1 MKSTLRNLRWVALVW
16 VCGCRILEPSAAPA
30 PAETVVI
37 PPTTARALAS
47 IDDAR
52 LRDAADDPYDWI
64 THGRTYSEQRF
75 SPLTAISADNVG
87 RLGLAWSFDTNT
99 DRGLEATPLVVDG
112 VLFTTGSWSVVFAI
126 DARTGRQLWRYD
138 PQVPRETGPKGCCDA
153 VNRGVALFKDKVYVG
168 TFDGRLIALDAT
180 SGEPVWEVVTVDRS
194 KPYTITGA
202 PRVVEGLVIIGNG
215 GAELGVRGYVSAY
228 DAESGDLVWRVYTVP
243 GDPSLPFES
252 PALERAAKT
261 WTGSEWWKVGGGGTV
276 WDSMAYDPEL
286 HLLYIGT
293 GNGSPLSRYVR
304 SPGGGDNLFLS
315 SILALRPDTGELVWY
330 YQETPGDTWDYT
342 ATQHMILADLTIGGR
357 PRKLLLHAPKNG
369 FFYVLDR
376 ATGELLSAEK
386 FAEATWAERVD
397 LKTGRPVEAKGNDY
411 RKEMK
416 LVKPAPLGAHNWQ
429 PMSFNPM
436 TGLVYIPAQDV
447 PAPFL
452 AEKNFKF
459 RPGEWNTGTD
469 LGLYTEFPREIA
481 GGSLLAWHP
490 VRQKEAWRV
499 AHKGPWNGGTL
510 TTAGNLVFQG
520 TADGRFVAYAADTGK
535 ELWEAPTGSGVVAAP
550 ITYSI
555 DGEQYVSVMAG
566 WGGVFALYGGDAAA
580 SNQVRAIDGRLLTF
594 KLGGDAMLPAPEPTP
609 PRARAFSA
617 PPTASAQTLGAGEA
631 LFARNC
637 MACHG
642 AGAVGGGVIPD
653 LRHISPEVKT
663 NFGAIVRDGA
673 LRARG
678 MPAFARLDTQE
689 VDAILVYLQKRASE
703 EKP

>member
-1 MKSTLRNLRWVALVW
+1 MRGPLRSLRVIGLAW
-16 VCGCRILEPSAAPA
+16 VCGCRLLEPGAVFAPSEPVA
-30 PAETVVI
+30 I
-37 PPTTARALAS
+37 PPATARALAS

-52 LRDAADDPYDWI
+52 LRVAAQEPRDWI
-64 THGRTYSEQRF
+64 THGRTYAEQRY

-87 RLGLAWSFDTNT
+87 RLGLAWSFDTES

-112 VLFTTGSWSVVFAI
+112 VLFTTASWSVVFAI
-126 DARTGRQLWRYD
+126 DARSGRQLWRYD

-153 VNRGVALFKDKVYVG
+153 VNRGVALYADKVFVG

-180 SGEPVWEVVTVDRS
+180 SGEPVWEVLTVDRS

-202 PRVVEGLVIIGNG
+202 PRVVEGRVIIGNG

-228 DAESGDLVWRVYTVP
+228 DAATGELLWRTYTVP

-286 HLLYIGT
+286 RLLYVGT
-293 GNGSPLSRYVR
+293 GNGSPWSRYVR

-315 SILALRPDTGELVWY
+315 SILALRPDTGELVWH

-342 ATQHMILADLTIGGR
+342 ATQHMILAELTLGGSE
-357 PRKLLLHAPKNG
+357 RKVLLHAPKNG

-386 FAEATWAERVD
+386 FADVNWAERID
-397 LKTGRPVEAKGNDY
+397 LKTGRPVENKGLDY
-411 RKEMK
+411 RKETK
-416 LVKPAPLGAHNWQ
+416 LVKPAPIGAHNWQ
-429 PMSFNPM
+429 PMSFNPT

-447 PAPFL
+447 PGPFL
-452 AEKNFKF
+452 AEKDFKF
-459 RPGEWNTGTD
+459 RPGDWNTGTD
-469 LGLYTEFPREIA
+469 LGTYTSFPREIA
-481 GGSLLAWHP
+481 GGSLLAWDP
-490 VRQKEAWRV
+490 VRQKAAWRV
-499 AHKGPWNGGTL
+499 MHKGPWNGGTL

-520 TADGRFVAYAADTGK
+520 TADGRFVAYAADTGQK
-535 ELWEAPTGSGVVAAP
+535 LWEAPAGTGVVAAP
-550 ITYSI
+550 ISYEV

-580 SNQVRAIDGRLLTF
+580 ANQVRAIDGHLLTF
-594 KLGGDAMLPAPEPTP
+594 KLGGNAMLPPREPTP
-609 PRARAFSA
+609 QRERAFTSPPNA
-617 PPTASAQTLGAGEA
+617 PAQTIAEGEL

-653 LRHISPEVKT
+653 LRHISPDVRA
-663 NFGAIVRDGA
+663 NFAAIVRDGA

-678 MPAFARLDTQE
+678 MPAFGQLETQQ
-689 VDAILVYLQKRASE
+689 VDAILAYLQKRAVE